1 MVMIGGRTGSGKTH
15 LLKRLS
21 RHVDLEGLANHR
33 GSTFGS
39 LVDEETTQIN
49 FENSLAIEFL
59 QLRTAGPHETVFI
72 EEEGNRIGRRTLP
85 QTMHRAMVDRL
96 PAIMLEIPVEERVQ
110 ICVQDY
116 VTDLFSLF
124 ESAYKEN
131 AHEMLRRKHLDGID
145 RIKKRL
151 GDKHVVI
158 HQQVSA
164 ALDLF
169 ESSGDSS
176 GFYEPTEFM
185 LREYYD
191 PMYDYQS
198 SKQRKGPILF
208 RGDAESL
215 IDWAET
221 NSRNKLH

>member
-1 MVMIGGRTGSGKTH
+1 MW
-15 LLKRLS
+15 
-21 RHVDLEGLANHR
+21 
-33 GSTFGS
+33 
-39 LVDEETTQIN
+39 QIH

-59 QLRTAGPHETVFI
+59 QLRKAGPRDTVFI
-72 EEEGNRIGRRTLP
+72 EEEGSRIGRRTLP
-85 QTMHRAMVDRL
+85 QTMYRAMVEHL
-96 PAIMLEIPVEERVQ
+96 PTLVLETPMEERVQ

-116 VTDLFSLF
+116 VTDLFPKF
-124 ESAYKEN
+124 ESAYKDN
-131 AHEMLRRKHLDGID
+131 AHDVFRKTKLDELF
-145 RIKKRL
+145 RIKKKL
-151 GDKHVVI
+151 GDKKHGVI